1 MSKPD
6 QLGDQFVSKK
16 VLEAIGI
23 DVPEDALGFYVKEQT
38 LYIEAM
44 NTEDTP
50 GGLMINVESVEV
62 PLTDEQVSRLKEG
75 GLYSSEG
82 FRLG

>member
-1 MSKPD
+1 MSEPD
-6 QLGDQFVSKK
+6 QLGDKFVSKK
-16 VLEAIGI
+16 VLYALGI
-23 DVPEDALGFYVKEQT
+23 AVPEDALGFYVKGKT

-50 GGLMINVESVEV
+50 AGLMINVESVEV
-62 PLTDEQVSRLKEG
+62 HLTDEQVRQLKED

>member
-1 MSKPD
+1 MREPD
-6 QLGDQFVSKK
+6 QLGDKFVSKK
-16 VLEAIGI
+16 VLEALGI
-23 DVPEDALGFYVKEQT
+23 AVPEDALGFYVKGKT

-50 GGLMINVESVEV
+50 AGLMINVEPVEV
-62 PLTDEQVSRLKEG
+62 PLTDEQVNRLKED
-75 GLYSSEG
+75 GLYSSQG

>member
-1 MSKPD
+1 MSEPD
-6 QLGDQFVSKK
+6 QLGDTFVSKK
-16 VLEAIGI
+16 VLEALGI
-23 DVPEDALGFYVKEQT
+23 DVPEDALGFYVKEKT

-50 GGLMINVESVEV
+50 AGLMIDVESIEV
-62 PLTDEQVSRLKEG
+62 LLTDEQVNRLKED

>member
-1 MSKPD
+1 MSEPD
-6 QLGDQFVSKK
+6 QLGDTFVSKK
-16 VLEAIGI
+16 VLEALGI
-23 DVPEDALGFYVKEQT
+23 DVPEDALGFYVKEKT

-50 GGLMINVESVEV
+50 AGLMIDVDSIEV
-62 PLTDEQVSRLKEG
+62 LLTDEQVNRLKED

>member
-1 MSKPD
+1 M
-6 QLGDQFVSKK
+6 
-16 VLEAIGI
+16 LEALGI
-23 DVPEDALGFYVKEQT
+23 DVPEDALGFYVKEKT

-50 GGLMINVESVEV
+50 AGLMIDVESIEV
-62 PLTDEQVSRLKEG
+62 LLTDEQVNRLKED